1 MSLETKFLRL
11 RQAVPL
17 GGRIDGWRMRWLRGW
32 DRHRLFFAMM
42 IEKVK
47 CGGRRAPQS

>member
-11 RQAVPL
+11 RQAVAL
-17 GGRIDGWRMRWLRGW
+17 GGRIDGWRVRWLRGW
-32 DRHRLFFAMM
+32 DRHRLFFGVM

-47 CGGRRAPQS
+47 YGGRRAPQS